1 MSQYAAELC
10 KLLITDNFGELYS
23 LIFSYLLHH
32 GRQPLPRIV
41 HNTHLS
47 PRQVKHGLAVLI
59 QQQLIFHYTGFDDG
73 VSYYQANWRAA
84 YLLVRSGSIL
94 QLTRE
99 RLGDYAAKV
108 VSTVLSL
115 GHVKIS
121 HLETL
126 PELQPAPLPNGTH
139 DPDRVNGD
147 YQQENGDESIM
158 ENGIEDGMNGNDRPG
173 GSHEN
178 ENGYGAPRLNSTL
191 RELAAYGFI
200 MRVKDVHFQSP
211 SDLREAARRAV
222 KTSGETEGLKGK
234 KLEEKI
240 EEKADI
246 LVAEWSD
253 GVITRGLI
261 PRTITRGIKR
271 RAANGSSEGP
281 RKRARLD
288 DGVQRGEFE
297 ANGDDFSDND
307 EDDEDDDDDDVTLDS
322 NMVIR
327 INYEQFDVALR
338 NQRLIKLADQTTS
351 RVTSQVYETL
361 LSRIELKTRRCRQQ
375 DEPVLEG
382 EEGQHY
388 SAPIPLHT
396 IVSDLDPS
404 LDLVSSVAG
413 LSSAGPKQNNL
424 ENGHDEDEED
434 EDEFDEE
441 DDEGKPQAKAQSRVF
456 QVAQH
461 LSLLASEPY
470 HFSTRRMD
478 SGIITWAVE
487 FRHLARQLRHL
498 EIERL
503 VESRYGTVAVRVLR
517 VLATK
522 GRLDEKRLQEISLMP
537 SKDLRQILAR
547 LQSAGFIDLQ
557 EVPRDAQRQ
566 PSRTIYLWFYDAD
579 RVVMMLVE
587 DTYKSMARCLQRL
600 AYERGKLKTLIEKA
614 ERSDVKRNM
623 ERYLS
628 ASDMATLQ
636 EWEAKET
643 LLLGEVARLDELVAV
658 LRDY

>member
-10 KLLITDNFGELYS
+10 TLLIADNFGELYS
-23 LIFSYLLHH
+23 LIFSYLVQH
-32 GRQPLPRIV
+32 GRQPLMRIV
-41 HNTHLS
+41 HNTNLS
-47 PRQVKHGLAVLI
+47 PRQVKHGLAILI
-59 QQQLIFHYTGFDDG
+59 QQQLIFHYTGFEDG

-108 VSTVLSL
+108 VSAILSL

-121 HLETL
+121 HLESL
-126 PELQPAPLPNGTH
+126 PELQPTPLRNGSH
-139 DPDRVNGD
+139 QHNGVNGD
-147 YQQENGDESIM
+147 HSLENGDEETM
-158 ENGIEDGMNGNDRPG
+158 GNGVDDGVNGDT
-173 GSHEN
+173 
-178 ENGYGAPRLNSTL
+178 GAYANATGEGTSRLGPTL
-191 RELAAYGFI
+191 RELAAYGYI

-211 SDLREAARRAV
+211 SDLLESARRAV
-222 KTSGETEGLKGK
+222 KASGETEGLKGK
-234 KLEEKI
+234 KLDEKI
-240 EEKADI
+240 EEKAEIMLQEWMDGT
-246 LVAEWSD
+246 VAY
-253 GVITRGLI
+253 GLI
-261 PRTITRGIKR
+261 PRNITRGMRR
-271 RAANGSSEGP
+271 RAANGDSEGP
-281 RKRARLD
+281 RKRPKLD
-288 DGVQRGEFE
+288 E
-297 ANGDDFSDND
+297 AVETDNYD
-307 EDDEDDDDDDVTLDS
+307 ISEDEDDDDGDMTLDS

-327 INYEQFDVALR
+327 INYEQFNVALR
-338 NQRLIKLADQTTS
+338 SQRLIKLADQETS
-351 RVTSQVYETL
+351 PVTSQVYEIL
-361 LSRIELKTRRCRQQ
+361 LSRIELKTRKCRQQ
-375 DEPVLEG
+375 DGPVLEG

-388 SAPIPLHT
+388 SVPIPLHT
-396 IVSDLDPS
+396 IVNDLDPN
-404 LDLVSSVAG
+404 LDLLSSVAG
-413 LSSAGPKQNNL
+413 MSATKPKQNGL
-424 ENGHDEDEED
+424 ENGHGEDDED
-434 EDEFDEE
+434 EDEDDFDEE
-441 DDEGKPQAKAQSRVF
+441 DGEGNPQSKTQSRVF

-487 FRHLARQLRHL
+487 FRHLARKLRHL

-517 VLATK
+517 VLADK

-547 LQSAGFIDLQ
+547 LQSGGFIDLQ

-628 ASDMATLQ
+628 ASDMAALQ

>member
-10 KLLITDNFGELYS
+10 RLLITDNFGELYS
-23 LIFSYLLHH
+23 
-32 GRQPLPRIV
+32 
-41 HNTHLS
+41 
-47 PRQVKHGLAVLI
+47 VKHGLAVLI
-59 QQQLIFHYTGFDDG
+59 QQQLIFHFTGFDDG

-99 RLGDYAAKV
+99 RLGEYTAKV
-108 VSTVLSL
+108 VSTILSL

-126 PELQPAPLPNGTH
+126 PELQPAPPSRNGVHNT
-139 DPDRVNGD
+139 DGMNGD
-147 YQQENGDESIM
+147 HPLENGDESLM
-158 ENGIEDGMNGNDRPG
+158 ENGLEDGVNGTAG
-173 GSHEN
+173 HHKN
-178 ENGYGAPRLNSTL
+178 ENGYGASRLNSAL
-191 RELAAYGFI
+191 RELAAYRYI

-222 KTSGETEGLKGK
+222 KASGETEALKGK

-240 EEKADI
+240 EEKAGI
-246 LVAEWSD
+246 MLEEWSN
-253 GVITRGLI
+253 GVIAYGLI
-261 PRTITRGIKR
+261 PRNITKRIKR
-271 RAANGSSEGP
+271 RAANGDSEGP

-288 DGVQRGEFE
+288 DSFQGGQVGV
-297 ANGDDFSDND
+297 NGDVLSDND
-307 EDDEDDDDDDVTLDS
+307 EDEDEDDDVTLDS

-327 INYEQFDVALR
+327 INYEKFDVALR
-338 NQRLIKLADQTTS
+338 SQRLIKMADQVTS
-351 RVTSQVYETL
+351 PVTSQVYETL
-361 LSRIELKTRRCRQQ
+361 LSRIELKTQRCRQQ

-396 IVSDLDPS
+396 IVNDLDPS
-404 LDLVSSVAG
+404 LDLVGSIAG
-413 LSSAGPKQNNL
+413 LAPVGPKPNNL
-424 ENGHDEDEED
+424 ENGHDQNEED
-434 EDEFDEE
+434 EDDF
-441 DDEGKPQAKAQSRVF
+441 DDEDGEGDPQAKAQSRVF

-461 LSLLASEPY
+461 LTLLASEPY
-470 HFSTRRMD
+470 HFSTRRLD

-503 VESRYGTVAVRVLR
+503 VESRYGSVAVRVLR
-517 VLATK
+517 VLAAK

-547 LQSAGFIDLQ
+547 LQSGGFIDLQ

-600 AYERGKLKTLIEKA
+600 AYERGKLKMLIEKA

-628 ASDMATLQ
+628 ASDMAALQ

-643 LLLGEVARLDELVAV
+643 LLLGEVARLDDLVAV

>member
-10 KLLITDNFGELYS
+10 TLLIADNFGELYS
-23 LIFSYLLHH
+23 LIFSYLVHH
-32 GRQPLPRIV
+32 GRQPLMRIV

-47 PRQVKHGLAVLI
+47 PRQIKHGLAVLI
-59 QQQLIFHYTGFDDG
+59 QQQLIFHYTGFEDG

-108 VSTVLSL
+108 VSTILSL

-121 HLETL
+121 HLESL
-126 PELQPAPLPNGTH
+126 PELQPAPLRNGAQEPNG
-139 DPDRVNGD
+139 VNGD
-147 YQQENGDESIM
+147 HSLENGDEETM
-158 ENGIEDGMNGNDRPG
+158 ENGMEGSVNGDAGAFDNT
-173 GSHEN
+173 
-178 ENGYGAPRLNSTL
+178 NGEGNPRLGSTL
-191 RELAAYGFI
+191 RELAAYGYI

-211 SDLREAARRAV
+211 SDLRESARRAV
-222 KTSGETEGLKGK
+222 KASGETEGLKGK

-240 EEKADI
+240 EEKAEIMLQEWMDGT
-246 LVAEWSD
+246 VAY
-253 GVITRGLI
+253 GLI
-261 PRTITRGIKR
+261 PRNITRGIKR
-271 RAANGSSEGP
+271 RAANGASEGS
-281 RKRARLD
+281 RKRPKLD
-288 DGVQRGEFE
+288 E
-297 ANGDDFSDND
+297 AVETD
-307 EDDEDDDDDDVTLDS
+307 TYTIS
-322 NMVIR
+322 NI
-327 INYEQFDVALR
+327 EVAY
-338 NQRLIKLADQTTS
+338 S
-351 RVTSQVYETL
+351 HVTSQVYEIL
-361 LSRIELKTRRCRQQ
+361 LSRIELKTRKCRQQ

-388 SAPIPLHT
+388 SVPIPLHT
-396 IVSDLDPS
+396 IADDLDPN
-404 LDLVSSVAG
+404 LDLLSSVAG
-413 LSSAGPKQNNL
+413 ISTTKPKQNGL
-424 ENGHDEDEED
+424 ENGHGEDDED
-434 EDEFDEE
+434 EDEDDFDEE
-441 DDEGKPQAKAQSRVF
+441 DGEGQSKAQSRVF

-487 FRHLARQLRHL
+487 FRHLARKLRHL

-503 VESRYGTVAVRVLR
+503 VESRYGSVAVRVLR
-517 VLATK
+517 VLADK

-547 LQSAGFIDLQ
+547 LQSGGFIDLQ

-579 RVVMMLVE
+579 RVVMMLIE

-600 AYERGKLKTLIEKA
+600 AYERSKLKPLIEKA

-628 ASDMATLQ
+628 ASDMAALH

>member
-10 KLLITDNFGELYS
+10 TLLIADNFGELYS
-23 LIFSYLLHH
+23 LIFSYLVHH
-32 GRQPLPRIV
+32 GRQPLMRIV
-41 HNTHLS
+41 QNTHLT
-47 PRQVKHGLAVLI
+47 PRQVKHGLVILI
-59 QQQLIFHYTGFDDG
+59 QQQLVFHFTGFDDG
-73 VSYYQANWRAA
+73 VSHYQANWRRA
-84 YLLVRSGSIL
+84 YLLARSGNIL

-108 VSTVLSL
+108 VSTIISL

-121 HLETL
+121 HLETI
-126 PELQPAPLPNGTH
+126 PELQPTPLRNGTH
-139 DPDRVNGD
+139 GPDGVNGD
-147 YQQENGDESIM
+147 HSLENGEAM
-158 ENGIEDGMNGNDRPG
+158 EDGVEDGVSGDDIPVN
-173 GSHEN
+173 SHESVK
-178 ENGYGAPRLNSTL
+178 GYGASRLGPTL
-191 RELAAYGFI
+191 RELAAYGYI

-222 KTSGETEGLKGK
+222 KASGQTEGLKGK
-234 KLEEKI
+234 KLDEKI
-240 EEKADI
+240 EEKADVMI
-246 LVAEWSD
+246 EEWADGTIAYGLV
-253 GVITRGLI
+253 
-261 PRTITRGIKR
+261 PRNITRGIKR
-271 RAANGSSEGP
+271 QTANRSFEGP
-281 RKRARLD
+281 RKRARLND
-288 DGVQRGEFE
+288 NAGRVRIET
-297 ANGDDFSDND
+297 NGDDFSD
-307 EDDEDDDDDDVTLDS
+307 DDGYDDDGDVTLDS

-327 INYEQFDVALR
+327 INYEQFNVALR
-338 NQRLIKLADQTTS
+338 NQRLIKLADQVTS

-361 LSRIELKTRRCRQQ
+361 LSRIELKTRKCRQQ
-375 DEPVLEG
+375 EEPVLEG

-396 IVSDLDPS
+396 IVDDLDPN
-404 LDLVSSVAG
+404 LDLVGSVAG
-413 LSSAGPKQNNL
+413 ISSAKPKQNGL
-424 ENGHDEDEED
+424 GTGHGED
-434 EDEFDEE
+434 EDEDE
-441 DDEGKPQAKAQSRVF
+441 DDFDDEDGEDNPQAKAQSRVF

-461 LSLLASEPY
+461 LSLLSSEPY
-470 HFSTRRMD
+470 HFSTRRME

-503 VESRYGTVAVRVLR
+503 VEARYGTVAVRVLR
-517 VLATK
+517 VLADK

-547 LQSAGFIDLQ
+547 LQSGGFIDLQ

-587 DTYKSMARCLQRL
+587 DAYKCMARCLQRL

-636 EWEAKET
+636 EWEAKEA